1 MTLSKP
7 HVRMYQAAMRKLVN
21 VLSPVISVIMEAD
34 VFQINGRQNLL
45 VRYWQEQVDSIG
57 VLGGCMVRKGC
68 AVNLGEPLCSCTE
81 HSGEYVPTSQQRQ
94 GRMNIT
100 TAVGP
105 ACSTPRTGK
114 PCTWGRGRR
123 GEAGEGTL
131 GFLITPR
138 VA

>member
-1 MTLSKP
+1 MILSKP
-7 HVRMYQAAMRKLVN
+7 HVRMHQAAMRKLVN
-21 VLSPVISVIMEAD
+21 VLSPVMYIVMEAD
-34 VFQINGRQNLL
+34 AFHFSGRRNLL
-45 VRYWQEQVDSIG
+45 VCNWQEQVGSIG
-57 VLGGCMVRKGC
+57 VLGSCMMQKGY
-68 AVNLGEPLCSCTE
+68 AVNLGEPLCSCPE
-81 HSGEYVPTSQQRQ
+81 QGEYVPTSQQRQ
-94 GRMNIT
+94 GRTNGT

-123 GEAGEGTL
+123 GEAGGSTL

>member
-1 MTLSKP
+1 MILSKP
-7 HVRMYQAAMRKLVN
+7 YVRMHQAAMRKLVN
-21 VLSPVISVIMEAD
+21 VLSPVIFVVVEAD
-34 VFQINGRQNLL
+34 AVHVCGRRNLF
-45 VRYWQEQVDSIG
+45 VRYGQEQVDSIG
-57 VLGGCMVRKGC
+57 VLGSCMIQKGY

-94 GRMNIT
+94 GRTNGT

-123 GEAGEGTL
+123 GEAGGSTL
-131 GFLITPR
+131 GFLITQR

>member
-1 MTLSKP
+1 MILSKP
-7 HVRMYQAAMRKLVN
+7 HVRMHQAAMRKLVN
-21 VLSPVISVIMEAD
+21 VLSPVIFVIVEAD
-34 VFQINGRQNLL
+34 AFHNSGRLNLL
-45 VRYWQEQVDSIG
+45 VCYWQEQVDSIG
-57 VLGGCMVRKGC
+57 VLGSCMMQKGC
-68 AVNLGEPLCSCTE
+68 AVNLGEPLCSYTE

-94 GRMNIT
+94 GRAKGT
-100 TAVGP
+100 TAVGS

-123 GEAGEGTL
+123 GEAGESTL